1 MSTRRRP
8 GAAVATGPSAPE
20 ARGSAPEAR
29 GSAPEPRGSALERAD
44 ATERAQRAAANA
56 GEPSLDFDR
65 STPYDDYVGTRTL
78 HGLMRPITDHPA
90 EKAFLVTTQV
100 MELIFGLLRAEFE
113 TAQQQL
119 RGDDLDGALA
129 SVHRCTCHVGTLN
142 GAWESLQWLTP
153 AEFNAFRDDLGEAS
167 GFQSYA
173 YRHVEFLLGLKSETL
188 IRPHHSVP
196 DIYADLERAL
206 HAPSL
211 YDDVLAF
218 LGRHGVLVDVERDF
232 SAEYEPRPEVEAAW
246 ASIYAEPRRTD
257 PLFLLAEELTDLAD
271 AFGTWR
277 YRHVV
282 AVRRSMGAKP
292 GSGGSSGLAWL
303 ERSMAR
309 EVFPEL
315 WSARTM
321 V

>member
-1 MSTRRRP
+1 MSTRKQ
-8 GAAVATGPSAPE
+8 
-20 ARGSAPEAR
+20 RGSEV
-29 GSAPEPRGSALERAD
+29 
-44 ATERAQRAAANA
+44 QRHPQRSTPAA
-56 GEPSLDFDR
+56 GPTLDFER

-78 HGLMRPITDHPA
+78 HGLLRTITDHPA
-90 EKAFLVTTQV
+90 EPAFLVTSQV
-100 MELIFGLLRAEFE
+100 MELLFGLLRTEFE
-113 TAQQQL
+113 RAQTQL
-119 RGDDLDGALA
+119 RADDLDAALA
-129 SVHRCTCHVGTLN
+129 SLHRATSHVRTLN
-142 GAWESLQWLTP
+142 GSWSSLEWLTP
-153 AEFNAFRDDLGEAS
+153 AEFNGFRDDLGEAS

-196 DIYADLERAL
+196 DVYTDLERAL
-206 HAPSL
+206 HAPSV

-218 LGRHGVLVDVERDF
+218 LARRGLLVDVARDL
-232 SAEYEPRPEVEAAW
+232 AVEYVPRPDVEAVW
-246 ASIYAEPRRTD
+246 TSIYAVPRPTD
-257 PLFLLAEELTDLAD
+257 PMYLLAEELTELAD

-277 YRHVV
+277 YRHLV

-292 GSGGSSGLAWL
+292 GSGGSSGLTWL
-303 ERSMAR
+303 ERSMQR

>member
-1 MSTRRRP
+1 VSTRKQ
-8 GAAVATGPSAPE
+8 
-20 ARGSAPEAR
+20 RGSEV
-29 GSAPEPRGSALERAD
+29 
-44 ATERAQRAAANA
+44 QRHPQRSTPAA
-56 GEPSLDFDR
+56 GPTLDFER

-78 HGLMRPITDHPA
+78 HGLLRTITDHPA
-90 EKAFLVTTQV
+90 EPAFLVTSQV
-100 MELIFGLLRAEFE
+100 MELLFGLLRTEFE
-113 TAQQQL
+113 RAQTQL
-119 RGDDLDGALA
+119 RADDLDAALA
-129 SVHRCTCHVGTLN
+129 SLHRATSHVRTLN
-142 GAWESLQWLTP
+142 GSWSSLEWLTP
-153 AEFNAFRDDLGEAS
+153 AEFNGFRDDLGEAS

-196 DIYADLERAL
+196 DVYADLERAL
-206 HAPSL
+206 HAPSV

-218 LGRHGVLVDVERDF
+218 LARRGLLVDVARDL
-232 SAEYEPRPEVEAAW
+232 AVEYVPRPDVEAVW
-246 ASIYAEPRRTD
+246 TSIYAVPRPTD
-257 PLFLLAEELTDLAD
+257 PMYLLGEELTELAD

-277 YRHVV
+277 YRHLV

-292 GSGGSSGLAWL
+292 GSGGSSGLTWL
-303 ERSMAR
+303 ERSMQR

>member
-1 MSTRRRP
+1 VDTADDP
-8 GAAVATGPSAPE
+8 N
-20 ARGSAPEAR
+20 
-29 GSAPEPRGSALERAD
+29 LEFE
-44 ATERAQRAAANA
+44 T
-56 GEPSLDFDR
+56 

-78 HGLMRPITDHPA
+78 HGLLRTITDHPA
-90 EKAFLVTTQV
+90 EPAFLVTSQV
-100 MELIFGLLRAEFE
+100 MELLFGLLRTEFE
-113 TAQQQL
+113 RAQAQL
-119 RGDDLDGALA
+119 RADDLDGSLA
-129 SVHRCTCHVGTLN
+129 SLHRATSHVRTLN
-142 GAWESLQWLTP
+142 GSWSSLEWLTP
-153 AEFNAFRDDLGEAS
+153 AEFNGFRDDLGEAS

-196 DIYADLERAL
+196 DVYADLERAL
-206 HAPSL
+206 HAPSV

-218 LGRHGVLVDVERDF
+218 LGRRGQVAEVPRDF
-232 SAEYEPRPEVEAAW
+232 AAEYEPRSEVEAVW
-246 ASIYAEPRRTD
+246 ASIYAAPRPTD
-257 PLFLLAEELTDLAD
+257 PLYLLAEELTELAD

-277 YRHVV
+277 YRHLV

-292 GSGGSSGLAWL
+292 GSGGSSGLTWL
-303 ERSMAR
+303 ERSMQR

>member
-1 MSTRRRP
+1 MSTRRRH
-8 GAAVATGPSAPE
+8 
-20 ARGSAPEAR
+20 
-29 GSAPEPRGSALERAD
+29 
-44 ATERAQRAAANA
+44 RAAGSTVAQKPHRAPARRA
-56 GEPSLDFDR
+56 GADEPNLDFEGT
-65 STPYDDYVGTRTL
+65 TPYDDYVGTRTL
-78 HGLMRPITDHPA
+78 HGLLRPITDQPA

-100 MELIFGLLRAEFE
+100 MELLFGLLRAEFE

-119 RGDDLDGALA
+119 RADDLDAALGTLR
-129 SVHRCTCHVGTLN
+129 RCTCHVGALN
-142 GAWESLQWLTP
+142 GAWESLVWLTP
-153 AEFNAFRDDLGEAS
+153 AQFNMFREDLGEAS

-206 HAPSL
+206 HAPSV

-218 LGRHGVLVDVERDF
+218 LARHGLLVDVERDF
-232 SAEYEPRPEVEAAW
+232 SAEYVPRPEVEAAW
-246 ASIYAEPRRTD
+246 AAIYAEPRPTD

-321 V
+321 I

>member
-1 MSTRRRP
+1 MSTRKQH
-8 GAAVATGPSAPE
+8 GAAVQRHPQRSTPGA
-20 ARGSAPEAR
+20 
-29 GSAPEPRGSALERAD
+29 EPTLEFE
-44 ATERAQRAAANA
+44 T
-56 GEPSLDFDR
+56 

-78 HGLMRPITDHPA
+78 HGLLRTITDHPA
-90 EKAFLVTTQV
+90 EPAFLVTSQV
-100 MELIFGLLRAEFE
+100 MELLFGLLRTEFE
-113 TAQQQL
+113 RAQAQL
-119 RGDDLDGALA
+119 RADDLDAALA
-129 SVHRCTCHVGTLN
+129 SLHRATSHVRTLN
-142 GAWESLQWLTP
+142 GSWSSLEWLTP
-153 AEFNAFRDDLGEAS
+153 AEFNGFREDLGEAS

-196 DIYADLERAL
+196 DVYADLERAL
-206 HAPSL
+206 HAPSV

-218 LGRHGVLVDVERDF
+218 LARRGQVAEVPRDLA
-232 SAEYEPRPEVEAAW
+232 AEYEPRAEVEAMW
-246 ASIYAEPRRTD
+246 ASIYATPQPTD
-257 PLFLLAEELTDLAD
+257 PLYLLAEELTELAD

-277 YRHVV
+277 YRHLV

-292 GSGGSSGLAWL
+292 GSGGSSGLTWL
-303 ERSMAR
+303 ERSMQR

>member
-1 MSTRRRP
+1 MSTRRRH
-8 GAAVATGPSAPE
+8 GAAADVT
-20 ARGSAPEAR
+20 
-29 GSAPEPRGSALERAD
+29 EP
-44 ATERAQRAAANA
+44 N
-56 GEPSLDFDR
+56 LDFQA

-78 HGLMRPITDHPA
+78 HGLLRTITDHPA

-100 MELIFGLLRAEFE
+100 MELMFGLLRTEFE
-113 TAQQQL
+113 TIQHQL
-119 RGDDLDGALA
+119 RMDDLDSALDGL
-129 SVHRCTCHVGTLN
+129 HRCICHVGTLN
-142 GAWESLQWLTP
+142 GAWESLVWLTP
-153 AEFNAFRDDLGEAS
+153 AQFNAFRDDLGEAS

-218 LGRHGVLVDVERDF
+218 LARQGLLVDVGRDF
-232 SAEYEPRPEVEAAW
+232 GDEYVPRAEVEAAW
-246 ASIYAEPRRTD
+246 ASIYASPRASD
-257 PLFLLAEELTDLAD
+257 PLFLLAERLTDLAD

-277 YRHVV
+277 YRHLV

>member
-1 MSTRRRP
+1 VSTRKRHGATVTHRRP
-8 GAAVATGPSAPE
+8 PSA
-20 ARGSAPEAR
+20 S
-29 GSAPEPRGSALERAD
+29 
-44 ATERAQRAAANA
+44 
-56 GEPSLDFDR
+56 GEPTLEFDD

-78 HGLMRPITDHPA
+78 HALLRPVTDHPA

-113 TAQQQL
+113 TAQAQL
-119 RGDDLDGALA
+119 RTDDLDAALA
-129 SVHRCTCHVGTLN
+129 TLRRCVCHIGALN
-142 GAWESLQWLTP
+142 GAWDSLRWLTP
-153 AEFNAFRDDLGEAS
+153 AEFNAFREELGEAS

-173 YRHVEFLLGLKSETL
+173 YRHVEFLLGLKSEAL
-188 IRPHHSVP
+188 IRPYHSVP
-196 DIYADLERAL
+196 DVHADLQRAL

-218 LGRHGVLVDVERDF
+218 LARHGLFHDVERDYA
-232 SAEYEPRPEVEAAW
+232 AEYEPRRAVEAMW
-246 ASIYAEPRRTD
+246 VSIYATPRPAD
-257 PLFLLAEELTDLAD
+257 PLFLLAEVLTDLAD

-292 GSGGSSGLAWL
+292 GTGGSSGLAWL

-309 EVFPEL
+309 TVFPEL

>member
-1 MSTRRRP
+1 VDTADDP
-8 GAAVATGPSAPE
+8 N
-20 ARGSAPEAR
+20 
-29 GSAPEPRGSALERAD
+29 LEFE
-44 ATERAQRAAANA
+44 T
-56 GEPSLDFDR
+56 

-78 HGLMRPITDHPA
+78 HGLLRTITDHPA
-90 EKAFLVTTQV
+90 EPAFLVTSQV
-100 MELIFGLLRAEFE
+100 MELLFGLLRTEFE
-113 TAQQQL
+113 RAQAQL
-119 RGDDLDGALA
+119 RADDLDAALA
-129 SVHRCTCHVGTLN
+129 SLHRATSHVRTLN
-142 GAWESLQWLTP
+142 GSWSSLEWLTP
-153 AEFNAFRDDLGEAS
+153 AEFNGFREDLGEAS

-196 DIYADLERAL
+196 DVYADLERAL
-206 HAPSL
+206 HAPSV

-218 LGRHGVLVDVERDF
+218 LARRGQVAEVPRDF
-232 SAEYEPRPEVEAAW
+232 AAEYEPR
-246 ASIYAEPRRTD
+246 STD
-257 PLFLLAEELTDLAD
+257 PLYLLAEELTELAD

-277 YRHVV
+277 YRHLV

-292 GSGGSSGLAWL
+292 GSGGSSGLTWL
-303 ERSMAR
+303 ERSMQR

>member
-8 GAAVATGPSAPE
+8 GAPTPRMVLEPERVSAE
-20 ARGSAPEAR
+20 
-29 GSAPEPRGSALERAD
+29 D
-44 ATERAQRAAANA
+44 RAQRAAANA
-56 GEPSLDFDR
+56 GEPSLDFDQ

-78 HGLMRPITDHPA
+78 HALLRPITDHPA

-100 MELIFGLLRAEFE
+100 MELLFGLLRAEFE
-113 TAQQQL
+113 TVQQQL
-119 RGDDLDGALA
+119 RRDDLDAALA
-129 SVHRCTCHVGTLN
+129 TLHRCTCHVGALN
-142 GAWESLQWLTP
+142 GAWESLVWLTP

-167 GFQSYA
+167 GFQSYE

-188 IRPHHSVP
+188 IRPHRSVP
-196 DIYADLERAL
+196 DVYADLERAL
-206 HAPSL
+206 HAPSV

-218 LGRHGVLVDVERDF
+218 LGRRGLLVDVERDF
-232 SAEYEPRPEVEAAW
+232 SVEYEPRPEVEAAW

-257 PLFLLAEELTDLAD
+257 PLFLLADELTDLAD

-282 AVRRSMGAKP
+282 AVKRSMGAKP

-321 V
+321 I

>member
-1 MSTRRRP
+1 MSTRKQ
-8 GAAVATGPSAPE
+8 
-20 ARGSAPEAR
+20 RGSEV
-29 GSAPEPRGSALERAD
+29 
-44 ATERAQRAAANA
+44 QRHPQRSTPAA
-56 GEPSLDFDR
+56 GPTLDFER

-78 HGLMRPITDHPA
+78 HGLLRTITDHPA
-90 EKAFLVTTQV
+90 EPAFLVTSQV
-100 MELIFGLLRAEFE
+100 MELLFGLLRTEFE
-113 TAQQQL
+113 RAQAQL
-119 RGDDLDGALA
+119 RADDLDAALA
-129 SVHRCTCHVGTLN
+129 SLHRATSHVRTLN
-142 GAWESLQWLTP
+142 GSWSSLEWLTP
-153 AEFNAFRDDLGEAS
+153 AEFNGFRDDLGEAS

-196 DIYADLERAL
+196 DVYADLERAL
-206 HAPSL
+206 HAPSV

-218 LGRHGVLVDVERDF
+218 LARRGLLVDVARDL
-232 SAEYEPRPEVEAAW
+232 AVEYVPRPDVEAVW
-246 ASIYAEPRRTD
+246 TSIYAVPRPTD
-257 PLFLLAEELTDLAD
+257 PMYLLAEELTELAD

-277 YRHVV
+277 YRHLV

-292 GSGGSSGLAWL
+292 GSGGSSGLTWL
-303 ERSMAR
+303 ERSMQR

>member
-1 MSTRRRP
+1 VSTRKQ
-8 GAAVATGPSAPE
+8 
-20 ARGSAPEAR
+20 RGSEV
-29 GSAPEPRGSALERAD
+29 
-44 ATERAQRAAANA
+44 QRHPQRSTPAA
-56 GEPSLDFDR
+56 GPTLDFER

-78 HGLMRPITDHPA
+78 HGLLRTITDHPA
-90 EKAFLVTTQV
+90 EPAFLVTSQV
-100 MELIFGLLRAEFE
+100 MELLFGLLRTEFE
-113 TAQQQL
+113 RAQTQL
-119 RGDDLDGALA
+119 RADDLDAALA
-129 SVHRCTCHVGTLN
+129 SLHRATSHVRTLN
-142 GAWESLQWLTP
+142 GSWSSLEWLTP
-153 AEFNAFRDDLGEAS
+153 AEFNGFRDDLGEAS

-196 DIYADLERAL
+196 DVYADLERAL
-206 HAPSL
+206 HAPSV

-218 LGRHGVLVDVERDF
+218 LARRGLLVDVARDL
-232 SAEYEPRPEVEAAW
+232 AVEYVPRPDVEAVW
-246 ASIYAEPRRTD
+246 TSIYAVPRPTD
-257 PLFLLAEELTDLAD
+257 PMYLLAEELTELAD

-277 YRHVV
+277 YRHLV

-292 GSGGSSGLAWL
+292 GSGGSSGLTWL
-303 ERSMAR
+303 ERSMQR